1 MKKRRLLTTV
11 IIFTLLLFFLKP
23 KNLSAT
29 EIESEIENLSVDNS
43 FDAQR
48 LAYVNVKTILN
59 LHSEPNVM
67 SVVLRSL
74 SYGMLLTVIQESE
87 NGYIYVETEEGVRGY
102 VAADYILYPEEVD
115 GCQVVSMATCV
126 ASSME
131 SRDKNMAEATKRIN
145 ERKNT
150 LYPNDVFNW
159 FDVVG
164 NASVA
169 NGFYGAPVLVNGVSV
184 EGEGGGV
191 CQVSTTLYQ
200 AVNKVGMKIIERHIH
215 SAAVSYTEKGTDAT
229 VSYESGLNFI
239 FQNNSNFPIYIV
251 ANAEDGRATV
261 IVYKVVDEKSFL
273 ETGLSRIS

>member
-150 LYPNDVFNW
+150 KVFVLY
-159 FDVVG
+159 
-164 NASVA
+164 
-169 NGFYGAPVLVNGVSV
+169 
-184 EGEGGGV
+184 
-191 CQVSTTLYQ
+191 
-200 AVNKVGMKIIERHIH
+200 IIIL
-215 SAAVSYTEKGTDAT
+215 
-229 VSYESGLNFI
+229 LN
-239 FQNNSNFPIYIV
+239 
-251 ANAEDGRATV
+251 
-261 IVYKVVDEKSFL
+261 
-273 ETGLSRIS
+273 